1 MSVLDLILTS
11 KLTMN
16 MKNKF
21 YIIAACVLSLA
32 LSSCSDALD
41 QAPSGKISLEDV
53 FKDNDKTMYYL
64 NSCYSSINVK
74 GCVWFFWSR
83 GPVNW
88 CDDAWDADDLDVDW
102 AGSRKYYDGNATA
115 ADHPASY
122 NADDG
127 GNQSASWS
135 RYFQRIRNCSVFLQN
150 IPTANVTKESDRS
163 RWTAEAHLLRAYY
176 YSELLMWFGCSLP
189 IIKEPYTLD
198 ADFSKVE
205 RGSFHDVVQF
215 IIEDCDAALA
225 CDELPWRITTDS
237 EALRMTKAVAWAIKS
252 RMTVFAASPLYN
264 DGNNYWEEAYTVNKA
279 AVQALESNG
288 YALYNKVNQTAVWG
302 AERAYLPN
310 TYAQLFNEYFCNS
323 GAYAAD
329 PADKETIYQLRDGGN
344 WDLANVD
351 APGAILGYKA
361 GTCPSQELVDAFET
375 ANGETVLDLGKPY
388 LDEQHLK
395 PNYNSS
401 NTMYNHND
409 PYANRDPRFYA
420 TVYYNGSKRYCNWS
434 TEAGKTSFENLGQG
448 KGSMTRTITTW
459 DAYEDENGNIIN
471 KPEPLMGRALTGR
484 TVTRTGYFQR
494 KFLHPNSGVEMRIQ
508 GARHKDYRLAEIYL
522 NFAEA
527 AMEANHSAEAI
538 TYVNKVRAR
547 VGMPGLPAGL
557 TGDALRQRI
566 HNERRVELA
575 LEGNRYFDVRR
586 WHKPDEDL
594 SDTDRW
600 VTAAHITH
608 MNDGSYKYERT
619 TIKERQCYTN
629 KWLKM
634 PVPLSEVNN
643 MRAIT
648 GEDWQNP
655 GW

>member
-1 MSVLDLILTS
+1 M
-11 KLTMN
+11 
-16 MKNKF
+16 
-21 YIIAACVLSLA
+21 
-32 LSSCSDALD
+32 
-41 QAPSGKISLEDV
+41 
-53 FKDNDKTMYYL
+53 
-64 NSCYSSINVK
+64 
-74 GCVWFFWSR
+74 
-83 GPVNW
+83 
-88 CDDAWDADDLDVDW
+88 
-102 AGSRKYYDGNATA
+102 
-115 ADHPASY
+115 
-122 NADDG
+122 
-127 GNQSASWS
+127 
-135 RYFQRIRNCSVFLQN
+135 FLQN

-205 RGSFHDVVQF
+205 RSSFHDVVQF

-237 EALRMTKAVAWAIKS
+237 EAMRMTKAVAWAIKS

-288 YALYNKVNQTAVWG
+288 YALYNKVNQAAVWG

-329 PADKETIYQLRDGGN
+329 PADKETIYQLRGGAN

-351 APGAILGYKA
+351 APGAILGFKA

-375 ANGETVLDLGKPY
+375 VNGETVLDLNKPY

-434 TEAGKTSFENLGQG
+434 TEAQKTSFENLGQG

-494 KFLHPNSGVEMRIQ
+494 KFLHPNSGVEMRVD

-538 TYVNKVRAR
+538 TYVNKVRSR

-557 TGDALRQRI
+557 AGDALRQRI

-594 SDTDRW
+594 AATDRW